1 VSINRIS
8 WNESADRA
16 FLRALPDSLIR
27 SIVADEVRTGVS
39 RLWLCKSAEH
49 TAYCI
54 TRLDNNPREFVI
66 VAFEGTGL
74 HLFAP
79 SFIHAADSQNL
90 AIRAHIANPV
100 MTRLLRKYGFRPR
113 ETILIRECA

>member
-1 VSINRIS
+1 MITRVS
-8 WNESADRA
+8 WDESAERA
-16 FLRALPDSLIR
+16 FLRALPDQLIR
-27 SIVADEVRTGVS
+27 SIVSDEVRNGIS

-49 TAYCI
+49 AAYCV
-54 TRLDNNPREFVI
+54 TRLENNPREFVI
-66 VAFEGTGL
+66 VAFEGTGM
-74 HLFAP
+74 HLFAN
-79 SFIHAADSQNL
+79 SFIHAADSQHL